1 MLPDLSPHLHTAECN
16 FLVELMRRCQEQQTL
31 GKMFG
36 ACNYWDEAVWQ
47 CTKQER
53 IWRRDNNPRYS
64 RRRVELQRLPESYYT
79 PALNKL
85 KSEGLLNISDGS
97 NGCRI

>member
-16 FLVELMRRCQEQQTL
+16 FLIQLLHNCWNEN
-31 GKMFG
+31 KMQKYLG

-53 IWRRDNNPRYS
+53 IWRRDNNPKYTKRL
-64 RRRVELQRLPESYYT
+64 VELKRLPE
-79 PALNKL
+79 N
-85 KSEGLLNISDGS
+85 
-97 NGCRI
+97 